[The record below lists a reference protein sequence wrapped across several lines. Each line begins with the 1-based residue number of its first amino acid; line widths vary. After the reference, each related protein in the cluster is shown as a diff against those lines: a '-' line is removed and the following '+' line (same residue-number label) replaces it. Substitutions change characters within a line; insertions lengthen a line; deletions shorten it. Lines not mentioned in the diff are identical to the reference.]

1 METCKGTET
10 TSKLFVSVIE
20 ENILTVYFKDFNAGW
35 MMENVSDFDETFC
48 SFNSLFGVS
57 VVKF

>member
-1 METCKGTET
+1 M
-10 TSKLFVSVIE
+10 SVIE
-20 ENILTVYFKDFNAGW
+20 EKILTIVYFKDFNAGW
-35 MMENVSDFDETFC
+35 MMRNVSDFDETFC